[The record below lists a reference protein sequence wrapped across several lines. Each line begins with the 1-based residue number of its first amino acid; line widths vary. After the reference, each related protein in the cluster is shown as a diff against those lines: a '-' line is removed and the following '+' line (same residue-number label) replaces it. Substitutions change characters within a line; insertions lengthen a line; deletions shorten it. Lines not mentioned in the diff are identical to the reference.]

1 MRRAIN
7 AIAMELYRPPWKWKH
22 LHWRDGNPW
31 NEPWK
36 MEKYLWNL
44 NGPLNGKKDPW
55 NLNDPLNRK
64 KDHWKWKDTHPMKN
78 KVWNINSEVIIDSPP
93 EISQIF
99 LASSFLTFSR
109 PSMCVSRSLKSCQRA
124 TSLIHI
130 CGSNFPPLAW
140 TLQHFCSHILS
151 NSLKSFS
158 LIQESSWPGA

>member
-93 EISQIF
+93 EISQIC

-109 PSMCVSRSLKSCQRA
+109 PSTCVSRSIFADQISHLWLEHFSTSAVISC
-124 TSLIHI
+124 L
-130 CGSNFPPLAW
+130 
-140 TLQHFCSHILS
+140 TLRKTHSDLS
-151 NSLKSFS
+151 MS
-158 LIQESSWPGA
+158 QESSRPGA